1 MKNTLVI
8 VAFASMFVSLVLRLV
23 WPQVEF
29 LAGLSLALQVA
40 GIVLLVI
47 YIVGYVRDRARS
59 RA

>member
-1 MKNTLVI
+1 MKSKLVV
-8 VAFASMFVSLVLRLV
+8 VALASMFVSLLLRLV

-29 LAGLSLALQVA
+29 LAGLSLALQIA

-47 YIVGYVRDRARS
+47 YVVGYVYDRARS